1 MKNALTIHRA
11 LLARETVHEIV
22 RLRHPVTSADELP
35 RALDLPPD
43 RCLATRM
50 LDCLDDL
57 RGERF
62 LAALV
67 VTAGTRPDLGPV
79 RAALG
84 ARVIR
89 PAGPALVNSVTDYH
103 ADLVCPLLLPAT
115 VPMLI
120 DQSDLDRVRPEE
132 VVYTATGEPRIAVG
146 LRLADVYEM
155 SGAKPIG
162 LSSAR

>member
-11 LLARETVHEIV
+11 LLERETTHEIV
-22 RLRHPVTSADELP
+22 RLPRPVTRADDLP
-35 RALDLPPD
+35 GALDLPPD
-43 RCLATRM
+43 RCLTARM
-50 LDCLDDL
+50 LDCVAHP

-62 LAALV
+62 LAALI
-67 VTAGTRPDLGPV
+67 VTAGAAPDLAAA

-84 ARVIR
+84 AHRVA
-89 PAGPALVNSVTDYH
+89 PATPYLVNSVTDYR

-115 VPMLI
+115 VRVLI
-120 DQSDLDRVRPEE
+120 DQAALDRLSPDD
-132 VVYTATGEPRIAVG
+132 VVYTATGEPLTALAVT
-146 LRLADVYEM
+146 LADVYAL